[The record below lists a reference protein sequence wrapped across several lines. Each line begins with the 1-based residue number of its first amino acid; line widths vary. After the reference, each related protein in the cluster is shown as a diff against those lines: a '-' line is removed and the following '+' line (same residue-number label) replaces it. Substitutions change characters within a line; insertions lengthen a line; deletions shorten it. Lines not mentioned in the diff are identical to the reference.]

1 MAIFPNAEL
10 VVAVLTNS
18 DLTALPTYVKLQ
30 VADEILGLRKSHDW
44 LTLDAI
50 AVTAALYNV
59 MDDMSK
65 GNFPKRVPN
74 KPPAHDLDE
83 YAGEYSHPG
92 FGTVAVRLEED
103 ELHVSYEAFKGVL
116 THYHFESFTTVL
128 RHVPVLSMGELLTFQ
143 TGADGRVSGLSIE
156 SMDPQAHFAK
166 REVKYSQATQL
177 SPEYHARHSQTV
189 MMARRQ
195 QPLGPLHALM
205 H

>member
-1 MAIFPNAEL
+1 M
-10 VVAVLTNS
+10 
-18 DLTALPTYVKLQ
+18 KLQ

-59 MDDMSK
+59 IDDMGK

-83 YAGEYSHPG
+83 YAGEYYHPG
-92 FGTVAVRLEED
+92 FGTIAVRLEDD

-128 RHVPVLSMGELLTFQ
+128 RHAPAVSMGELLTFQ
-143 TGADGRVSGLSIE
+143 TGADGRVSGLSTE
-156 SMDPQAHFAK
+156 AMGSQALFAK
-166 REVKYSQATQL
+166 RQIKYSQIMQL

-195 QPLGPLHALM
+195 QPIWPLHALM